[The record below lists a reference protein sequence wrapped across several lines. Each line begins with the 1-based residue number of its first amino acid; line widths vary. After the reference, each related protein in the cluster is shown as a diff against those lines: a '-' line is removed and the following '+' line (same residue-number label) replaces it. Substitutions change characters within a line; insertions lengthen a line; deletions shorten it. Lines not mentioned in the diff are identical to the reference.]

1 VRPTYTVPRWTIDR
15 TWKLVNSIDDDEMI
29 KQGLFPTPGGNKSV
43 SKGGS
48 QTKTDH
54 HWALACHV
62 FEGDAE
68 IKEIF
73 LRVTEAADM
82 KIWGRKI
89 KNRIDRYV

>member
-1 VRPTYTVPRWTIDR
+1 
-15 TWKLVNSIDDDEMI
+15 
-29 KQGLFPTPGGNKSV
+29 V

-48 QTKTDH
+48 RTKTDH

-62 FEGDAE
+62 FAEDPE
-68 IKEIF
+68 IKETF

-89 KNRIDRYV
+89 KNRIDRYVQLEPITKRNPDLIWM